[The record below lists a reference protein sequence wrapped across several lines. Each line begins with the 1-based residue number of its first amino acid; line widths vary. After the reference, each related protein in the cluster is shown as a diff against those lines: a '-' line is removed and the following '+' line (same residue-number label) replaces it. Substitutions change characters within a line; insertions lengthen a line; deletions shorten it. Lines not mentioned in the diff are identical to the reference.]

1 MGPTSPAQP
10 MPATLVEPV
19 AAQPPLPVDLIRAVA
34 VFLVLLLHAAAEPVI
49 AQLPPTEAWRWW
61 AAHGY
66 DSLARPCVP
75 MFVMLSGALLLAPG
89 KHEDLPSFFR
99 KRLGRIGL
107 PFLFWAAV
115 HFAWRLWVQH
125 EPLTLIGVARNLVEG
140 SPYFHFW
147 FIYMLLGLYLVTP
160 GLRALL
166 AAASTA
172 TLRYL
177 LALWF
182 IATAGVPLLARW
194 TGVNLGSS
202 GMLTL
207 TGFVGYFVLGA
218 YLRNHLPRLRTAALL
233 WLLGLGWTVLATWRA
248 TVAANGHL
256 DTFYYEYLSANV
268 ILAAIGAYSLLAAVP
283 VQSLALRWPRATRTV
298 DVIGADSFAIY
309 FVHVLVLKSFQAGY
323 FGFELNTVA
332 VNPVLGIPLLAL
344 AGMLVSFALVRVLRL
359 LPGSRRWVG

>member
-218 YLRNHLPRLRTAALL
+218 YLRNHRPRLRTAALL

-248 TVAANGHL
+248 TVAANVRMITSAACMTVCTRSRL
-256 DTFYYEYLSANV
+256 DGQGAAKVTGAHGP
-268 ILAAIGAYSLLAAVP
+268 LAPWAPGDSPGLTLTHRGPAVER
-283 VQSLALRWPRATRTV
+283 QR
-298 DVIGADSFAIY
+298 
-309 FVHVLVLKSFQAGY
+309 QC
-323 FGFELNTVA
+323 
-332 VNPVLGIPLLAL
+332 
-344 AGMLVSFALVRVLRL
+344 
-359 LPGSRRWVG
+359 RRFTDQVWTSGGGD